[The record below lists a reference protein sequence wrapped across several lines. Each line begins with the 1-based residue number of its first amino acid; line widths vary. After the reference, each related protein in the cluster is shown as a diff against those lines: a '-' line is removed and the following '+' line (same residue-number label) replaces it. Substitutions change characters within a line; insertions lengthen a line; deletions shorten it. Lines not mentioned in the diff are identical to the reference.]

1 MRKLAFACVVL
12 LTSGM
17 VAALAADVS
26 GTWAIRGPVTPVCT
40 FVQDGNNL
48 SGACRGPGAEG
59 PLTGTV
65 DGQSLRWTFTRTNMA
80 SGRGIAPLTFSA
92 SLDGQNLSGTM
103 TLNGA
108 NPAPFT
114 AQRMPGAPPII
125 LSNNKPA
132 AQGSPSTTPAAA
144 GVNTNPPPSVFLMT
158 PEGAAVHRQSHLV
171 CPGAIAGFQRV
182 SAHMYGRP
190 GFDVSC
196 GYRAGNAPGSAVVT
210 LYMTLSPRE
219 PVDALF
225 EMAKASLVQTA
236 PGVVARTAMAAAPPG
251 FDWLKAGY
259 TMPNGLVTEVFLT
272 RLSGWDYKLRTT
284 YRPEDESAVGN
295 LLAALSAGVA
305 RTVAPYLAACAASP
319 PGPRN
324 GQRNQDLAVLQTLTV
339 VSAVVATRALTA
351 PGPETAWC
359 AETGFTVGEAAFI
372 HWRNI
377 SGADGPVDRITR
389 INGGDTVL
397 VLRDPPTLVNEMAAK
412 LPSPG
417 SINGRAVYA
426 VVVDGQENM
435 QIVGIFE
442 GRPSLNDVAGLAL
455 GKAVGIY
462 GQVSKQPGNPV
473 TIYRPF

>member
-1 MRKLAFACVVL
+1 MRKTAFACVVL

-17 VAALAADVS
+17 AAALAADVS
-26 GTWAIRGPVTPVCT
+26 GTWSIRGPVTPVCT
-40 FVQDGNNL
+40 FIQSGNTL
-48 SGACRGPGAEG
+48 SGACRGPGAEV
-59 PLTGTV
+59 PLTGTI

-80 SGRGIAPLTFSA
+80 SGRGVAPLAFSA
-92 SLDGQNLSGTM
+92 TLDGEYLAGTM
-103 TLNGA
+103 TVNGD

-114 AQRMPGAPPII
+114 ARLMPGASPIVLGSASPP
-125 LSNNKPA
+125 
-132 AQGSPSTTPAAA
+132 AQGAPSPPPAAA
-144 GVNTNPPPSVFLMT
+144 GVNTNPPSSVFLMT

-171 CPGAIAGFQRV
+171 CPPAIAGFQRLN
-182 SAHMYGRP
+182 AHMYGRP

-196 GYRAGNAPGSAVVT
+196 SYRAGNAPGSALVT
-210 LYMTLSPRE
+210 LYMTLSPRG

-225 EMAKASLVQTA
+225 EMAKASLVQIS
-236 PGVVARTAMAAAPPG
+236 PGVVARTAMTAAPAG

-259 TMPNGLVTEVFLT
+259 TMPNGVVTEVFLS

-284 YRPEDESAVGN
+284 YRPEDEAAVAN
-295 LLAALSAGVA
+295 LIAAMSAGVA
-305 RTVAPYLAACAASP
+305 RTVVPYLAACAASP

-339 VSAVVATRALTA
+339 VSAVVATQALTA

-359 AETGFTVGEAAFI
+359 AETGFTVGEEAFL

-377 SGADGPVDRITR
+377 SGAEGPVDRITR

-397 VLRDPPTLVNEMAAK
+397 VLRDPPTLVNEMSAK

-417 SINGRAVYA
+417 NVNGRAVYA
-426 VVVDGQENM
+426 VVVDGKESM

-442 GRPSLNDVAGLAL
+442 GRPSLNDVASLAL
-455 GKAVGIY
+455 RNAVGIY
-462 GQVSKQPGNPV
+462 GQVSKAPGNPV